1 MSKLAFYTFG
11 ILHEPRE
18 HPRTKGFADRSPFV
32 YASAENSKGFVDRA
46 PQRITEK
53 QDPRWGDR
61 LAEPRF
67 VFYEKDALAPATLS
81 LWEDLES
88 VYAFAYNGR
97 HAEALSKREEWFR
110 KPEWPTYVAWWVDDD
125 HIPAR
130 EEAAAKLEQ
139 LHDQGATPDAFDFK
153 TPFDANGNPWQMGRD
168 KIRERAEVVKKFDQ
182 DNPTGLL

>member
-1 MSKLAFYTFG
+1 MPKVAFYTFG
-11 ILHEPRE
+11 ILREPRE
-18 HPRTKGFADRSPFV
+18 HPMTKEFTDRSPLV
-32 YASAENSKGFVDRA
+32 YASAEHSDGFVDRA
-46 PQRITEK
+46 PQRIREK

-67 VFYEKDALAPATLS
+67 VVHEKDAIAPATIS

-88 VYAFAYNGR
+88 VYAFAYYGR

-130 EEAAAKLEQ
+130 EEAVAKLGTAARPRRDPGCLQ
-139 LHDQGATPDAFDFK
+139 FQDPLRRK
-153 TPFDANGNPWQMGRD
+153 WQPLPYG
-168 KIRERAEVVKKFDQ
+168 
-182 DNPTGLL
+182 PG